1 MSTSTHTHH
10 RITLLASAAMVL
22 CFSAH
27 AAGPSVDAGSLLRQ
41 TEQELKKPK
50 TKPARKVTKP
60 APTQAPSPSETTV
73 SVRSFKF
80 AGNTLIESDKLSNAL
95 AAYVNRPLT
104 LAQLNDAADVVTAI
118 YRDAG
123 WTVRTFL
130 PKQEIS
136 TGIVTLQIVEAVFG
150 GAFMQGKEP
159 QRIEASR
166 LVQMAEA
173 NLRKGQPLHADDLD
187 RALLLLDDLPGVSV
201 AGNLA
206 QGQNDGET
214 NLAISAIDDA
224 LVNGNA
230 TIDNYGARATGIER
244 LSANLNINS
253 PARMGDLLSTNLM
266 KTQGT
271 SYARASYSLPIGSN
285 GWRAGVHAS
294 SLTYK
299 VLTSYDQAASGTHGT
314 AETAG
319 LDGSYSLLRSQ
330 LNNVNLTW
338 SYDDKKLENF
348 AANVLNSNY
357 KIKASSLGL
366 NSSHIDNWGG
376 GGSTTTYAALTQGRV
391 DNAGSANAQTDAD
404 GARVAGTYSKL
415 NAGLNRLQ
423 SITANLSFYAALSAQ
438 VASKNLDSS
447 ERMYLGGAT
456 GVRAFPASEAG
467 GAAGRT
473 LTLELRQRLDN
484 ALTLTGFYD
493 YGHVNVNKHNANASN
508 GSAINTVNAYA
519 LQGYGASLA
528 WQNTK
533 GTEIKATLAKRNAS
547 NPNADLTTGMDG
559 DKTKKITRAWISA
572 GFAF

>member
-1 MSTSTHTHH
+1 MSTSKYTHH
-10 RITLLASAAMVL
+10 RITLLASAAMAL

-27 AAGPSVDAGSLLRQ
+27 AAGPLVDAGSLLRQ
-41 TEQELKKPK
+41 TEQEQKKPK

-60 APTQAPSPSETTV
+60 APTQATSPSETTV
-73 SVRSFKF
+73 SARSFKF

-104 LAQLNDAADVVTAI
+104 LAQLKEAADVVTAI

-123 WTVRTFL
+123 WTVRAYL
-130 PKQEIS
+130 PKQEIN
-136 TGIVTLQIVEAVFG
+136 GGVVTLQIVEAVFG
-150 GAFMQGKEP
+150 GAFMQGQEP

-166 LVQMAEA
+166 LVEMAEA
-173 NLRKGQPLHADDLD
+173 NLRKGQALHANDLD
-187 RALLLLDDLPGVSV
+187 RTLLLLDDLPGVSV

-230 TIDNYGARATGIER
+230 TLDNYGSRATGIER

-271 SYARASYSLPIGSN
+271 SYARGSYSLPVGNN
-285 GWRAGVHAS
+285 GARAGIHAS
-294 SLTYK
+294 SLAYK
-299 VLTSYDQAASGTHGT
+299 VLTSYDQAALGTHGT

-319 LDGSYSLLRSQ
+319 LDASYPLLRGQ

-415 NAGLNRLQ
+415 NAGLSRLQ
-423 SITANLSFYAALSAQ
+423 SITADLSFYAALSAQ

-456 GVRAFPASEAG
+456 GVRAFPASEGG

-508 GSAINTVNAYA
+508 GSVISAVNAYA
-519 LQGYGASLA
+519 LQGYGTSLA

-547 NPNADLTTGMDG
+547 NPNADPTTGMDG
-559 DKTKKITRAWISA
+559 DKTKKITRVWVSA
-572 GFAF
+572 GIAF